1 MEKNWLIRTK
11 EKEIIGPIERDQ
23 VVSFIVEKK
32 LVDEDELCKGNSYWF
47 FVKEKSLLKEFLDLD
62 LIDEGDSENTLTEG
76 TDEFV
81 LESNSGEAKSL
92 EDDKLEENKKNE
104 PFDNAN
110 STIGQENAEKEIERE
125 KYAENN
131 EQEESLGDKFNL
143 PESKKNNEV
152 EEVKNK
158 IHQKIETEIK
168 REEVSSITKK
178 NLIYPIVL
186 LIILTGI
193 LYLFYYVKF
202 LGGKL
207 PFISKADA
215 NTSGIVKE
223 VKKKEIFTP
232 VSH

>member
-62 LIDEGDSENTLTEG
+62 LIDEGDSEDKG
-76 TDEFV
+76 TGEFV
-81 LESNSGEAKSL
+81 LESNSGEYKSL
-92 EDDKLEENKKNE
+92 EDDKLEKVKKNE
-104 PFDNAN
+104 PSDRAN
-110 STIGQENAEKEIERE
+110 STTGEENSEKEKERE

-168 REEVSSITKK
+168 REEVSSITKR

-186 LIILTGI
+186 LIILTGL

-215 NTSGIVKE
+215 NTSDIVKE
-223 VKKKEIFTP
+223 VKKKEIFTT